1 VATAAG
7 KANINRK
14 EIKNMEPKDR
24 EEMIM
29 ILIQLE
35 KLNKKLNK
43 LRKPATSWP
52 VRDLLICAGNRI
64 DEAIVDLTSA
74 KEIK

>member
-14 EIKNMEPKDR
+14 EIKNMEPNDR

-35 KLNKKLNK
+35 KLGKKLDK

-64 DEAIVDLTSA
+64 DEAIVDLRSA